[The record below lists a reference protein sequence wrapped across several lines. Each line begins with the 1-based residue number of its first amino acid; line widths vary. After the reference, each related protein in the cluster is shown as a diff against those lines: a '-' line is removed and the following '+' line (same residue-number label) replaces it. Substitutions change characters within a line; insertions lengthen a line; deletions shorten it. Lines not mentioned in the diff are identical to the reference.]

1 MHQQPIH
8 ILVVEDEQLIRDI
21 FRQALENWGYPVTV
35 AEDGTEALRW
45 LKRQPF
51 HIVITDLY
59 MPGLDGLNLLHKIKD
74 NWPFIEVIVVTGH
87 GTVES
92 AIEAMKHGAFDFILK
107 PVNFD
112 QVRMTVKRCQQKI
125 LAESENAHLREIN
138 ARLQELNELK
148 DKFLSITNHEIRTP
162 VTIIKGY
169 LEILMSLVNSSD
181 PEVTEIFQILKNTA
195 DELVGSLERMHLLSR
210 LQQGEM
216 INKNQIVDVSEIA
229 RAVYRE
235 MYRLFQYRNIQ
246 LDISLPKQVA
256 EVFANVHALK
266 IIIRELVHNALKF
279 TPDGGKVELSI
290 YTTQNYVNIVV
301 RDTGVGIPVE
311 KQEAIFKEF
320 YEVQDVIHHRS
331 SQQDFMGGGMG
342 IGLSLVKELVASLKG
357 RIAIESEVGS
367 GSVFIVY
374 LPRLTNNQ
382 LRYSHETIEHQKQA
396 ISAPKS

>member
-1 MHQQPIH
+1 MKPHPFN

-21 FRQALENWGYPVTV
+21 FRQALENWGYTVTV
-35 AEDGTEALRW
+35 AEDGAEALRW

-59 MPGLDGLNLLHKIKD
+59 MPGVDGMSLLHKIKD

-112 QVRMTVKRCQQKI
+112 QVRITIKRCQQKI
-125 LAESENAHLREIN
+125 QAESENAQLREIN

-148 DKFLSITNHEIRTP
+148 DKFLSITNHELRTP
-162 VTIIKGY
+162 ITIIKGY
-169 LEILMSLVNSSD
+169 LEILMGMVDVAD
-181 PEVTEIFQILKNTA
+181 PEVNEIFNILKSTA
-195 DELVGSLERMHLLSR
+195 DELVESLERMHLLSR
-210 LQQGEM
+210 LQQGEPVL
-216 INKNQIVDVSEIA
+216 NNQIVDVREIA
-229 RAVYRE
+229 RAVYQE
-235 MYRLFQYRNIQ
+235 MFRLFQHRNMQ
-246 LDISLPKQVA
+246 LEITLPRQAA
-256 EVFANVHALK
+256 EVFANAHAIK

-279 TPDGGKVELSI
+279 TPDGGKVELNI

-301 RDTGVGIPVE
+301 RDTGVGIPIE

-342 IGLSLVKELVASLKG
+342 IGLSLVKELVTSLKG
-357 RIAIESEVGS
+357 RIALESEVGT
-367 GSVFIVY
+367 GSSFVIY
-374 LPRLTNNQ
+374 LPRITNKQ
-382 LRYSHETIEHQKQA
+382 LRQSHETITRTTQDPVIA
-396 ISAPKS
+396 KS